1 LFLAYFYYEE
11 FFSTMAINLK
21 SVLVPVK
28 RETSGKREAAAKSPI
43 ANRSGLAGVRFIRE
57 TANLGEDTPPPDD
70 GELLRQAWLK
80 SPERTVLALA
90 EIGYATKEIAAKLG
104 YKSDDNDFTK
114 LLRDS
119 QTLLK
124 TEIASDLIS
133 QIPDEVMQIV
143 VDADGVEHEVD
154 IAAKLKKAVVN
165 TLFDNK
171 SMTIGFSAAKGA
183 PVEVGFADLFNMTI
197 EQVRKTKSAA
207 RVQYSRTFRTR
218 DTGGAASG
226 IRPLAPALAKLG
238 VVAAEPKADDSTPA
252 TPAE

>member
-1 LFLAYFYYEE
+1 
-11 FFSTMAINLK
+11 MAINLK

-43 ANRSGLAGVRFIRE
+43 ANRSGLAGVKFIRE
-57 TANLGEDTPPPDD
+57 TSNLGEDTPPPDD
-70 GELLRQAWLK
+70 AILLKAAWEK

-90 EIGYATKEIAAKLG
+90 EIGYTNKEIAAKLG

-124 TEIASDLIS
+124 TEIAADLLS
-133 QIPDEVMQIV
+133 QIPDQVMQTVI
-143 VDADGVEHEVD
+143 DADGIENEVD

-171 SMTIGFSAAKGA
+171 SVTIEFSAAKGA
-183 PVEVGFADLFNMTI
+183 PVEIGFADLFNMTI
-197 EQVRKTKSAA
+197 DQVRKRKSAA
-207 RVQYSRTFRTR
+207 RTQYAKTFRTR

-238 VVAAEPKADDSTPA
+238 VVASEK
-252 TPAE
+252 PAEEKAE